1 MPPEDRQNPPN
12 GRPGVPGDVRPA
24 GKPAAGRAVFSP
36 GNRKILFVLAGMMAL
51 AFVFVGSNVAANHEP
66 RPHGLPLGIVGPP
79 RTVAAITGQLE
90 RKAPGAF
97 AVRAYSSPAA
107 ARTAILHRSIYGAL
121 EPGPRPVLLVAQAAG
136 SFVAALLEQTF
147 QAAALAQGQRLTVH
161 DLAPLPPSDSTG
173 GTSFSATLSLLI
185 VGILGTSMI
194 YLVTRKRTLAVRLTA
209 LVILAVGAGVLT
221 ALVTNV
227 AVGAFSGGFLVVWG
241 VATLFVLAMVMPI
254 AAFQVLF
261 GLPGT
266 AVGLLVFV
274 VVGDPSAGG
283 STAPQLL
290 PSPWRDISQGLP
302 PGAAVTAMR
311 DVVYFHG
318 YGASG
323 ALITL
328 GTYAVVGAIAALTL
342 NRIRPP
348 VAAASPR

>member
-1 MPPEDRQNPPN
+1 
-12 GRPGVPGDVRPA
+12 
-24 GKPAAGRAVFSP
+24 
-36 GNRKILFVLAGMMAL
+36 
-51 AFVFVGSNVAANHEP
+51 
-66 RPHGLPLGIVGPP
+66 
-79 RTVAAITGQLE
+79 
-90 RKAPGAF
+90 
-97 AVRAYSSPAA
+97 
-107 ARTAILHRSIYGAL
+107 
-121 EPGPRPVLLVAQAAG
+121 
-136 SFVAALLEQTF
+136 
-147 QAAALAQGQRLTVH
+147 
-161 DLAPLPPSDSTG
+161 
-173 GTSFSATLSLLI
+173 
-185 VGILGTSMI
+185 MI
-194 YLVTRKRTLAVRLTA
+194 YLVTRNRGLSVRLTA
-209 LVILAVGAGVLT
+209 LAFLAVGAGLLT

-227 AVGAFSGGFLVVWG
+227 VVGAFSGHFLAVWG

-274 VVGDPSAGG
+274 VIGDPSSGG

-348 VAAASPR
+348 VAAVSPR